1 MSMSVSVSLQ
11 EIVGTRQFTMLVNY
25 YGAHYGKPSSVSAPD
40 APDAPDAHAAQPTHT
55 SH

>member
-40 APDAPDAHAAQPTHT
+40 APDAHAAQPTHT